1 MPSHLIP
8 SSCVKTIPPAYIN
21 LRKLHKFIHNR
32 AYNSYFEHL
41 VYTGYKFPPV
51 CYCQEDS
58 GVGPETVLTFS
69 AIEGDTFVPHAYHQ
83 WLVFINIASTIMVYI
98 IRYIIRVGEQ
108 VQLFR
113 VSSNTVHFT
122 IIDGTAI
129 SVIAIEDGV
138 INKL

>member
-1 MPSHLIP
+1 
-8 SSCVKTIPPAYIN
+8 
-21 LRKLHKFIHNR
+21 
-32 AYNSYFEHL
+32 
-41 VYTGYKFPPV
+41 
-51 CYCQEDS
+51 
-58 GVGPETVLTFS
+58 
-69 AIEGDTFVPHAYHQ
+69 
-83 WLVFINIASTIMVYI
+83 MVYI